1 MSAKRFQINDSYT
14 LSGGKSV
21 YLQPTH
27 KMKPI
32 KDKPNL
38 AFNPEIH
45 VMIPNPNG
53 KGYIQKL
60 KSEIK

>member
-1 MSAKRFQINDSYT
+1 MNQKGKYPIGDNYA

-32 KDKPNL
+32 PDKKDL
-38 AFNPEIH
+38 AFNPIIH

-60 KSEIK
+60 KTEI